1 MSNSRTS
8 SMRQNIEFSL
18 SQISNGT
25 PGVKKQRQFFADALV
40 EDLMD
45 CGAMVYRLNQLSIS
59 HIKKLLTLWQ
69 RKGNTVK
76 TCHNKIG
83 LLRDLFNHAHP
94 HEAFPSNQALGLE
107 KLRSHQLKPPTRS
120 KQANLSSECL
130 LESVSDKSI
139 RLLFELQRYF
149 GLKKREAIRF
159 GYQWLTTD
167 SICLSRLA
175 SYNSKNRIIPLWHP
189 RQHGL
194 LERLDGLNSLGNDSA
209 KAKLLWYVHQY
220 HLLGLGIHEEEYF
233 RDQYIIER
241 ASQLGLNTIVVSHP
255 SFQQLKHELGY
266 QTNATLK
273 EKLQCLGV
281 Y

>member
-1 MSNSRTS
+1 MRNSRTS
-8 SMRQNIEFSL
+8 SMRQNIELAL

-40 EDLMD
+40 EDLID
-45 CGAMVYRLNQLSIS
+45 CGSMVYRLNQLSIS
-59 HIKKLLTLWQ
+59 HIQKLLTLWQ

-83 LLRDLFNHAHP
+83 LLRDLFNHANP
-94 HEAFPSNQALGLE
+94 HEAFPSNQDLGLE
-107 KLRSHQLKPPTRS
+107 KLRPHKLKTSIRS
-120 KQANLSSECL
+120 KQPNVQSDSL
-130 LESVSDKSI
+130 LESVPDKSI

-159 GYQWLTTD
+159 GYQWMTTE

-175 SYNSKNRIIPLWHP
+175 SYNSKNRVIPLWHP
-189 RQHGL
+189 RQRTV
-194 LERLDGLNSLGNDSA
+194 LESLEGLNSLDNDSA

-241 ASQLGLNTIVVSHP
+241 ASQLGLNTIVASHP